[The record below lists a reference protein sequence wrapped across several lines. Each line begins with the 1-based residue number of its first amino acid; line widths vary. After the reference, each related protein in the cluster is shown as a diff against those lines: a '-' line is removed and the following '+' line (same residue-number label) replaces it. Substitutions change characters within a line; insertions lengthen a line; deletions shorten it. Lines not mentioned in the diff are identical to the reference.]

1 MYHTSTAAI
10 VRAKYMWF
18 SFMVVIITLKSPR
31 PRAVKNTATQMNMNR
46 EATEGQNSAQNGPA
60 YGAPAS
66 TDVTAV
72 PERWAKRADFAQHIQ
87 MQRSRRALM
96 QASSSSAPSCRVR
109 VTPPDAYQHR

>member
-1 MYHTSTAAI
+1 
-10 VRAKYMWF
+10 
-18 SFMVVIITLKSPR
+18 MVVIITLKSPR

-46 EATEGQNSAQNGPA
+46 EATDWQNSAQNAPA
-60 YGAPAS
+60 YGAPAGIDA
-66 TDVTAV
+66 TGV

-96 QASSSSAPSCRVR
+96 QASSSSASSCRVG